1 MFHTFSLNVKS
12 HFITISVLEILK
24 NLIFK
29 IPIISKISNISNY
42 GTISTNSI
50 NLDTN
55 GKLIKY
61 FLRKVLVKPIFTL
74 IIFGILLF
82 VLRTVLSPTQ
92 WGTWSQRVDET
103 YHTFV
108 DVPMVKNYHDLYQL
122 DFTEYTAKRI
132 YTF

>member
-12 HFITISVLEILK
+12 HFVTISVLEILK

-29 IPIISKISNISNY
+29 IPIVSKILNISNY
-42 GTISTNSI
+42 RTISANSI

-61 FLRKVLVKPIFTL
+61 FLKKILVKPMFTL
-74 IIFGILLF
+74 IVFGILLF
-82 VLRTVLSPTQ
+82 VFRTVLSPAQ

-108 DVPMVKNYHDLYQL
+108 DVPMVKNYHDSYQL
-122 DFTEYTAKRI
+122 DFTGYTAERI